1 MKDKIKKKD
10 ILNDVVVK
18 TSKDI
23 TGKQSLL
30 MIPLTKFFCQKKN
43 IVILLNIL
51 DGKSKISLRLIDWFV
66 TNYSKKFNVVYNK
79 NNYDIT
85 KQKIKK
91 EDCSFNDFFIVYND
105 YKSQLKEVSK
115 KHFDPFCRRQ
125 RIHFYYTKEKF
136 ILTTVGQLNFFK
148 WAIENNILH
157 YIEENIKDIES
168 DMNFN
173 TKGNKKIVDDN
184 LCKDIATNDKNFTK
198 KKTDIIHTCDNKNSI
213 KKNQKKNKSQKESG
227 KDVGKDNKE
236 YKNKDLKVDKSKKN
250 IVINK
255 KKTTQRKKRK
265 ELSESASKSI
275 IKYHYPITIEFD

>member
-91 EDCSFNDFFIVYND
+91 EDYSFNDFFIVYND

-148 WAIENNILH
+148 WAIENNILQ

-168 DMNFN
+168 DMNSN

-184 LCKDIATNDKNFTK
+184 LCKDIAMNDKNFTK
-198 KKTDIIHTCDNKNSI
+198 KKTDIIYTCDNKNSI
-213 KKNQKKNKSQKESG
+213 KKNQKKNKSQKDSG

>member
-30 MIPLTKFFCQKKN
+30 MIPLTKFFCQKRN
-43 IVILLNIL
+43 IDILLNIL
-51 DGKSKISLRLIDWFV
+51 EGKSKLSLRLIDWFV

-79 NNYDIT
+79 NNYDSS
-85 KQKIKK
+85 KQKLKS
-91 EDCSFNDFFIVYND
+91 EDYSFNDFFIVFND

-148 WAIENNILH
+148 WAIENNILK
-157 YIEENIKDIES
+157 YIEENIKDIEY
-168 DMNFN
+168 DMNSN
-173 TKGNKKIVDDN
+173 TKINKKIVNDN
-184 LCKDIATNDKNFTK
+184 SCKDNNLNDKNLTK
-198 KKTDIIHTCDNKNSI
+198 KKSDIIHTCENKNSI
-213 KKNQKKNKSQKESG
+213 KKNPKKNKLQKDSGKGSKES
-227 KDVGKDNKE
+227 
-236 YKNKDLKVDKSKKN
+236 KNKDLKVDKSKKN

-255 KKTTQRKKRK
+255 KKNTQRKKRK

-275 IKYHYPITIEFD
+275 IKYHYPITIKFD

>member
-1 MKDKIKKKD
+1 MKDKNKKKD

-23 TGKQSLL
+23 TGKQTLL

-43 IVILLNIL
+43 IDILLNIL

-66 TNYSKKFNVVYNK
+66 TNYSKKYNVVYNK
-79 NNYDIT
+79 NDYDSS
-85 KQKIKK
+85 KKKIKK
-91 EDCSFNDFFIVYND
+91 ENYSFNDFFIVYND

-148 WAIENNILH
+148 WAIENNILQ
-157 YIEENIKDIES
+157 YIEENIKDIEL
-168 DMNFN
+168 DMNSN
-173 TKGNKKIVDDN
+173 TKGNKKIVNDNSCKDN
-184 LCKDIATNDKNFTK
+184 LTNDKNFTK
-198 KKTDIIHTCDNKNSI
+198 KKSDIIHTCENKNSI
-213 KKNQKKNKSQKESG
+213 KKNQNNKKNKSQKDSG
-227 KDVGKDNKE
+227 KDIKE
-236 YKNKDLKVDKSKKN
+236 LKNKDLKVDKSKKN

>member
-1 MKDKIKKKD
+1 MKDKNKKKD
-10 ILNDVVVK
+10 ILNDVIVK

-23 TGKQSLL
+23 TGKQTLL

-43 IVILLNIL
+43 INILLNIL
-51 DGKSKISLRLIDWFV
+51 EGKSKISLRLIDWFV

-79 NNYDIT
+79 NNYDLSN
-85 KQKIKK
+85 QKIKNQNY
-91 EDCSFNDFFIVYND
+91 SFNDFFIVFND

-148 WAIENNILH
+148 WAIENNILQ
-157 YIEENIKDIES
+157 YIEENLKDIES
-168 DMNFN
+168 DMNSN
-173 TKGNKKIVDDN
+173 TKANKKIVDN
-184 LCKDIATNDKNFTK
+184 NSCKDISSNEKNFTK
-198 KKTDIIHTCDNKNSI
+198 KKTDIIQTCENKNSV
-213 KKNQKKNKSQKESG
+213 KKNKRNKSQKDSG
-227 KDVGKDNKE
+227 KDIKE
-236 YKNKDLKVDKSKKN
+236 VKNKDLKVDKSKKN

-275 IKYHYPITIEFD
+275 IKYHYPITIKFD